1 MKDEKR
7 ETFISLIKCFQ
18 SSNGKFSPFGH
29 VKISKLEFFRKKGL
43 EKEYLSLT
51 EEEKSSFESTESFF
65 NLLVKYG
72 FKTKEN
78 TILNLYPRCLVC
90 NGETKFQSTLR
101 GYSNTCCKEC
111 RNKLRE
117 KTCLEIYGETSASK
131 SSIVKEK
138 SKEKLLKIYGVDS
151 TNKLPEVQRKKEETS
166 LKNFGVR
173 YPAQSNIVKTK
184 MKNTSLERYNTP
196 HARQKDIKNFE
207 NFNIEFIK
215 ENFVDER
222 NRVLKHEIMQYFNIS
237 DGTYLKKIAPG
248 LRELGL
254 ETKRS
259 KDLCETCFLESLGIE
274 IKRQFKVPDTNFYVD
289 GFDSETNTVYEF
301 LGDFW
306 HGNPEVVDLDSIN
319 PKSKKTFRELFDYTF
334 WRLNLIKS
342 LGYSVKYI
350 WEKDWRERGLEG
362 LRTL

>member
-1 MKDEKR
+1 MKEEKR

-18 SSNGKFSPFGH
+18 KSNGKFSPLRN

-51 EEEKSSFESTESFF
+51 EEEKSSFESTESLF
-65 NLLVKYG
+65 NLLVKYD

-90 NGETKFQSTLR
+90 NKETKFQSTLR

-151 TNKLPEVQRKKEETS
+151 TNKLPEVQRKKEETC
-166 LKNFGVR
+166 LKKLGVR
-173 YPAQSNIVKTK
+173 YPAQTNIVKTK
-184 MKNTSLERYNTP
+184 MRNTCLERYNTP

-207 NFNIEFIK
+207 NFNIEFIR

-237 DGTYLKKIAPG
+237 DATYTKKDN
-248 LRELGL
+248 
-254 ETKRS
+254 S
-259 KDLCETCFLESLGIE
+259 KT
-274 IKRQFKVPDTNFYVD
+274 
-289 GFDSETNTVYEF
+289 
-301 LGDFW
+301 
-306 HGNPEVVDLDSIN
+306 
-319 PKSKKTFRELFDYTF
+319 
-334 WRLNLIKS
+334 
-342 LGYSVKYI
+342 
-350 WEKDWRERGLEG
+350 
-362 LRTL
+362 

>member
-1 MKDEKR
+1 MEDEKR

-18 SSNGKFSPFGH
+18 RSDGQFSPFGN
-29 VKISKLEFFRKKGL
+29 VKTSKLEFFRKKGL

-78 TILNLYPRCLVC
+78 TVLNLYPRCLVC
-90 NGETKFQSTLR
+90 NKETKFQSTLR

-274 IKRQFKVPDTNFYVD
+274 IKRQFRVPDTNFYVD

-306 HGNPEVVDLDSIN
+306 HGNPEVVDLNSIN
-319 PKSKKTFRELFDYTF
+319 PKSKKPLE
-334 WRLNLIKS
+334 S
-342 LGYSVKYI
+342 YSTI
-350 WEKDWRERGLEG
+350 LSGD
-362 LRTL
+362 